1 MSGGFPVSSPPPL
14 SQKKFPTKRHFFT
27 QMPTLEDGRI
37 AVKRFQANET
47 GILVMKL
54 RT

>member
-1 MSGGFPVSSPPPL
+1 MNSGLPVSSPPPL
-14 SQKKFPTKRHFFT
+14 SQRKFPTKRHFFT